1 MRKTLAAAL
10 FSLLL
15 AAASSAAT
23 IAVGRGG
30 STNGYTVLAD
40 QGLTNLSETGGF
52 YIAVGTFATEPVI
65 TNLSQILSAVQNFQV
80 FASAQSPTTGLTKGS
95 VTGSF
100 VATDA
105 SFNSAPL
112 YILIGNGFTKETSS
126 QFALLKG
133 NPTAF
138 TFPATAGQPSGS
150 GTITLTGVNVASPV
164 GVLGT
169 QTEVANGP
177 DTLVLWRFPEPSS
190 VMFGLLGLVSVL
202 RRRR

>member
-30 STNGYTVLAD
+30 PTNGYTVYDHL
-40 QGLTNLSETGGF
+40 GNNLSLTGGF

-65 TNLSQILSAVQNFQV
+65 TNHSQVQSALANFQV
-80 FASAQSPTTGLTKGS
+80 FASVLSPTTGTTTGS

-100 VATDA
+100 VATNA
-105 SFNSAPL
+105 AFNGAPL
-112 YILIGNGFTKETSS
+112 YILIANGTTLGTSNE
-126 QFALLKG
+126 FALLKG
-133 NPTAF
+133 DPVAF

-150 GTITLTGVNVASPV
+150 GTISLTGVNVASPV
-164 GVLGT
+164 GFVGT

-177 DTLVLWRFPEPSS
+177 DTLRLWIMPEPSS